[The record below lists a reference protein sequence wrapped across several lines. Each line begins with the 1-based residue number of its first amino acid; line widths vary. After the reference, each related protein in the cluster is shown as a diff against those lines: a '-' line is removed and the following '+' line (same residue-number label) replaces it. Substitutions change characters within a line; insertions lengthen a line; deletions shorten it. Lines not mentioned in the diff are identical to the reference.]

1 MKPVRRFTLALCALV
16 ALLALPPA
24 ANAQL
29 KQLTI
34 CANPNLSSLE
44 LLNNFGAFAS
54 ALEKELGIPVKLVAG
69 RDYDDTLK
77 LLRDGKVDIAGT
89 GAFGYVSAN
98 ESFGA
103 QLVVRYVEDDGDSYH
118 ALIITRADSGI
129 HNLAGLRGKRFAFT
143 DPKSTS
149 GYLLPLLA
157 MQQAGI
163 ELKDLGR
170 ADFVKKQPN
179 SAIAVYARQAD
190 AGAIADNQLNEKY
203 GVQLKDIKV
212 LWKSAPVPHGAWIA
226 RPDMADADRKRIAAA
241 IMKTANSP
249 EGKKL
254 LAQASVRG
262 FAEVRDAE
270 FDSVRAAKRLL
281 DKLEKKD

>member
-1 MKPVRRFTLALCALV
+1 MKPVRWLAL
-16 ALLALPPA
+16 ALLAVPLMA
-24 ANAQL
+24 AAEL

-34 CANPNLSSLE
+34 CANPNLSALE
-44 LLNNFGAFAS
+44 LLNNFGAFAR
-54 ALEKELGIPVKLVAG
+54 ALEKELGVPVKLVAG

-77 LLRDGKVDIAGT
+77 LLREGKVDIAGT

-118 ALIITRADSGI
+118 ALIITRTDSGI

-157 MQQAGI
+157 MQQAGVDA
-163 ELKDLGR
+163 KDL
-170 ADFVKKQPN
+170 AKIDFVKKQPN
-179 SAIAVYARQAD
+179 SAIAVYSRQSD

-212 LWKSAPVPHGAWIA
+212 LWKSAPIPHGAWIA
-226 RPDMADADRKRIAAA
+226 RPDMPEADRRQLAAA
-241 IMKTANSP
+241 IIKIGNSP

-262 FAEVRDAE
+262 FAEGRDGE
-270 FDSVRAAKRLL
+270 FDAVRAAKRLL
-281 DKLEKKD
+281 DRLEKQEKKD

>member
-1 MKPVRRFTLALCALV
+1 MKPVHWFALALF
-16 ALLALPPA
+16 ALPLA
-24 ANAQL
+24 VSAQL

-54 ALEKELGIPVKLVAG
+54 ALEKELGMPVKLVAG

-77 LLRDGKVDIAGT
+77 LLKEGKVDIAGT

-118 ALIITRADSGI
+118 ALIIARTDSGI
-129 HNLAGLRGKRFAFT
+129 NNLAGLRGKRFAFT

-157 MQQAGI
+157 MQQAGVDI
-163 ELKDLGR
+163 NDLGK

-203 GVQLKDIKV
+203 GVRLKDIKV
-212 LWKSAPVPHGAWIA
+212 LWKSAPIPHGAWIA
-226 RPDMADADRKRIAAA
+226 RPDMAEADRKRIAAA

-262 FAEVRDAE
+262 FAEGRDTE

>member
-1 MKPVRRFTLALCALV
+1 MNTIRKFAAAAAAVLLLLPLA
-16 ALLALPPA
+16 A
-24 ANAQL
+24 AAQL

-44 LLNNFGAFAS
+44 LLNNFGAFAR

-77 LLRDGKVDIAGT
+77 LLKEGKVDIAGT

-103 QLVVRYVEDDGDSYH
+103 HLVVRYVEDDGDSYH

-129 HNLAGLRGKRFAFT
+129 NSLAALRGKRFAFT

-157 MQQAGI
+157 MQQAGVDI
-163 ELKDLGR
+163 KDLGKTE
-170 ADFVKKQPN
+170 FVKKQPN
-179 SAIAVYARQAD
+179 AAIAVYSRQSD

-212 LWKSAPVPHGAWIA
+212 LWKSAPIPHGAWIA
-226 RPDMADADRKRIAAA
+226 RPDMAEADRRQLAAA
-241 IMKTANSP
+241 IMKIANSA

-262 FAEVRDAE
+262 FAEGRDAE
-270 FDSVRAAKRLL
+270 FDSVRAAKHLL
-281 DKLEKKD
+281 DRLEKKD

>member
-1 MKPVRRFTLALCALV
+1 MNTVRRLAIAILALLPLCA
-16 ALLALPPA
+16 A
-24 ANAQL
+24 AQL
-29 KQLTI
+29 KQLTV

-44 LLNNFGAFAS
+44 LLNNFGAFAR
-54 ALEKELGIPVKLVAG
+54 ALEQELGMPVKLVAG

-77 LLRDGKVDIAGT
+77 LLKEGKVDIAGT

-98 ESFGA
+98 EAFGA
-103 QLVVRYVEDDGDSYH
+103 HLLVRYVEDDGDSYH
-118 ALIITRADSGI
+118 ALIITRTDSGI

-157 MQQAGI
+157 MQQAGVDA
-163 ELKDLGR
+163 KDLGKI
-170 ADFVKKQPN
+170 DFVKKQPN
-179 SAIAVYARQAD
+179 SAIAVYSRQAD

-212 LWKSAPVPHGAWIA
+212 LWKSAPIPHGAWIV
-226 RPDMADADRKRIAAA
+226 RPDMAEADRRQIAAA
-241 IMKTANSP
+241 IMKIGNSP

-254 LAQASVRG
+254 LAHASVRG
-262 FAEVRDAE
+262 FAEGRDAE
-270 FDSVRAAKRLL
+270 FDGVRAAKRLL
-281 DKLEKKD
+281 DKLEKKE